1 MRIYSLLI
9 LIPFNLLIS
18 FNAFG
23 QEQSMPDWI
32 IGVWHNPYESNMY
45 NFEFWSFSDGNIS
58 LQKGIP
64 NKNQEKENLK
74 DKFPGYEI
82 KEESNDSIYKI
93 HFTKELENIIYE
105 FKIHKTN
112 FSEEPLMTIS
122 YIENGNIKREH
133 LISTLSLFRKL

>member
-105 FKIHKTN
+105 NLNYLKKDKN
-112 FSEEPLMTIS
+112 
-122 YIENGNIKREH
+122 ENRKYFLCI
-133 LISTLSLFRKL
+133 FRKGNCTL